1 MERKYVIILMI
12 LGIIAGIYGAI
23 TYQWFLMITAVALI
37 VMVLIGL
44 ELAQWIKSCSKMVK
58 SCQES
63 KIVDMRNLEESLEST
78 RLRVEMIEQRV
89 SDLEGRDNN
98 VR

>member
-37 VMVLIGL
+37 VMVLVGL
-44 ELAQWIKSCSKMVK
+44 ELALWI
-58 SCQES
+58 
-63 KIVDMRNLEESLEST
+63 
-78 RLRVEMIEQRV
+78 
-89 SDLEGRDNN
+89 
-98 VR
+98 